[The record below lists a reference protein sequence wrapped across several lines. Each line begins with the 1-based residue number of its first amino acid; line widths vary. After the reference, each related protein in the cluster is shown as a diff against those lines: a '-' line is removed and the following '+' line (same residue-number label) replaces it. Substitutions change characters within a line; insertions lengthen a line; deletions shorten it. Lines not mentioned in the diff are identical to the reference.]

1 MERTRR
7 ALWRTFSEFVL
18 GDSPLSS
25 RRRHNECS
33 PANRLPTEVLCHIF
47 LVLSFDWAVG
57 DSNSEYGDSS
67 SPRALGWVTVSHV
80 CHRWREC
87 AIGNSLLWSNPTGW
101 NNSKWIDEML
111 RRARTAPLSIHRQP
125 IPPYD
130 VASFC
135 VEARARISDHIPS
148 HYSRIESLC
157 LRGSARELQRVF
169 DACVT
174 HPSLLRELVV
184 YCNGSSHTLDDMQ
197 SSSSTILTLPEH
209 ISRTNA
215 SPHLQHLDLHMVA
228 VPWASPLF
236 GSNLR
241 RLSIISPIASTHLT
255 DAQSWSVEIDE
266 CLDALS
272 NMSSLE
278 DLTLH
283 HVFPAANR
291 LQAPRFPIHMPQL
304 EQIDFRGSIASCA
317 AVICPLDCPS
327 IRHLQ
332 VIVLNAF
339 PDGGDVGTLFA
350 MLAENLATVSFTRTL
365 CQFRFSAKDQIISFS
380 DIPLQSGTRSSF
392 TLILA
397 ARGPWL
403 EQDTI
408 TTFSQFFQ
416 TIRLP
421 TLRRLH
427 LFNIPPLITSQHWAN
442 AFQHMRRLKS
452 LHFHDTA
459 PAVFPNT
466 LLNVD
471 GPNGPA
477 LFSELDN
484 IHFHSITFGL
494 PTELGH
500 DRVISSTGPLDG
512 VRYLDVLATALEM
525 RYRRGFTTKQVTFGR
540 CCITKTAMVAL
551 EKLHGIALW
560 VDASSSTAIVRR
572 KSTQTPFL

>member
-1 MERTRR
+1 
-7 ALWRTFSEFVL
+7 
-18 GDSPLSS
+18 
-25 RRRHNECS
+25 
-33 PANRLPTEVLCHIF
+33 
-47 LVLSFDWAVG
+47 
-57 DSNSEYGDSS
+57 
-67 SPRALGWVTVSHV
+67 
-80 CHRWREC
+80 
-87 AIGNSLLWSNPTGW
+87 
-101 NNSKWIDEML
+101 ML

-157 LRGSARELQRVF
+157 LRGSARELQRVL
-169 DACVT
+169 DACVNY
-174 HPSLLRELVV
+174 PLLLRELVV
-184 YCNGSSHTLDDMQ
+184 YCNGSTHTLDDMQ
-197 SSSSTILTLPEH
+197 SSSSTVLALPEH
-209 ISRTNA
+209 ISRMNA
-215 SPHLQHLDLHMVA
+215 TPHLQHLDLHMVA
-228 VPWASPLF
+228 VPWTSPLF

-255 DAQSWSVEIDE
+255 DAQSWSAEIDQ

-272 NMSSLE
+272 SMSSLE

-291 LQAPRFPIHMPQL
+291 IQAPRSPIHMPQL

-317 AVICPLDCPS
+317 AVLCPLDCPS
-327 IRHLQ
+327 IRNLQ
-332 VIVLNAF
+332 VILFNAF
-339 PDGGDVGTLFA
+339 PDVGDVGTLFA
-350 MLAENLATVSFTRTL
+350 MLSENLATVSFTRTL
-365 CQFRFSAKDQIISFS
+365 CQFRFAAKDQIISFS
-380 DIPLQSGTRSSF
+380 DIPLQAGTRSSF

-427 LFNIPPLITSQHWAN
+427 LVNVPPLITSQHWVN

-459 PAVFPNT
+459 PTVFPNT
-466 LLNVD
+466 LLNAQGHLD
-471 GPNGPA
+471 GHNGPA
-477 LFSELDN
+477 LYPELEN

-500 DRVISSTGPLDG
+500 DRVDSNTGPLDG
-512 VRYLDVLATALEM
+512 VRYLDVLATALEV
-525 RYRRGFTTKQVTFGR
+525 RYRRGFTTKQVTFDR

-551 EKLHGIALW
+551 ERLHGIALW
-560 VDASSSTAIVRR
+560 VDASSSTAVVRR
-572 KSTQTPFL
+572 KSLHTPFP